1 MKFRFVPGTNNIT
14 YSIEPGDLVA
24 LVDARDNERVL
35 SPFYEFPET
44 GLIEIKWEGPQVEVV
59 MAVFGDDLEILCRY
73 PATHSLTLLDGDVLK
88 FHEPGGHADVLL

>member
-1 MKFRFVPGTNNIT
+1 MKFRFVPGTTEVI

-24 LVDARDNERVL
+24 LVDARNNDIVL
-35 SPFYEFPET
+35 SQFYEFPET

-88 FHEPGGHADVLL
+88 FHEPGVNTDVLL